1 MVILE
6 IQFEDFGLWKCNITL
21 QNGQLFTKQQHL
33 KQEEDE
39 NEENDSVTDK
49 GTDDKSREHLKN
61 TVTEYIYSEYFK

>member
-1 MVILE
+1 MANCLP
-6 IQFEDFGLWKCNITL
+6 KM
-21 QNGQLFTKQQHL
+21 

-49 GTDDKSREHLKN
+49 GTNDKSGEHLKN